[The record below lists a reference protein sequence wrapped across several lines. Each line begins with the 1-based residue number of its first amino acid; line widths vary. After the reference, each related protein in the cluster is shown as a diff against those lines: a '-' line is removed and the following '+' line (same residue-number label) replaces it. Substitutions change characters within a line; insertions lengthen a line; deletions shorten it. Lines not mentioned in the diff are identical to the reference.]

1 MNTIGRTSATRA
13 PRSGGRTAE
22 REHQT
27 VGNTA
32 LKTEPIKAEPL
43 AATPGGAPRERR
55 AVPWLRVAPPL
66 PVAVPRAP
74 FIALIL
80 VVVVGGVLGILVV
93 NTKIN
98 ENAFRLSELREQ
110 QAVLDV
116 QEQQLKQEIARA
128 EDPGNLTAQARKLGL
143 VEGTPVQ
150 IRLPDGRLTGMMT
163 PATQPPS
170 ITSQQDAGTGEQ
182 AANGDQQTGAG
193 TGDGGQQAGS
203 TGQQGS
209 GTNQQPTE

>member
-1 MNTIGRTSATRA
+1 MNASKRYT
-13 PRSGGRTAE
+13 PRSGGRTAA

-32 LKTEPIKAEPL
+32 LKTEVINTEPAS
-43 AATPGGAPRERR
+43 AAPGGAPRERKV
-55 AVPWLRVAPPL
+55 VPWLRVAPPL

-98 ENAFRLSELREQ
+98 ENAFRLSELRERQ
-110 QAVLDV
+110 TSLDV

-128 EDPGNLTAQARKLGL
+128 EDPGNLTAQAHRLGL

-150 IRLPDGRLTGMMT
+150 IRLPDGRVTGMMT

-170 ITSQQDAGTGEQ
+170 ITSQQDT
-182 AANGDQQTGAG
+182 G
-193 TGDGGQQAGS
+193 TGDPG
-203 TGQQGS
+203 TGQTGTGTGTGQTGTGTSGDNQQGT
-209 GTNQQPTE
+209 GTDQQPTE